1 MIGVTGFIPRVVL
14 ENKRLGQPEG
24 IPHDQQSTNLE
35 YFRYIGRHT
44 ICDLIPRTYFSSIF
58 ANRNQVFEES
68 SESLPYIVLFD
79 GGNHFV
85 FVLDSPVSTPGF
97 CTFLN

>member
-1 MIGVTGFIPRVVL
+1 MT
-14 ENKRLGQPEG
+14 NKALIYNIIFPLYWET
-24 IPHDQQSTNLE
+24 H
-35 YFRYIGRHT
+35 H
-44 ICDLIPRTYFSSIF
+44 LIPRTYFSSIF

-85 FVLDSPVSTPGF
+85 FVLDSRVSTPGF